1 LRSLF
6 KISSVPV
13 TPLFKTGF
21 CIILCADKDDAL
33 VKYST
38 AGMGDNL
45 FVSKYLVN
53 LPEKSMLEA
62 FIRRE
67 IGK

>member
-1 LRSLF
+1 V
-6 KISSVPV
+6 SVK
-13 TPLFKTGF
+13 LQALN
-21 CIILCADKDDAL
+21 LCADKDDAL
-33 VKYST
+33 VKYAT
-38 AGMGDNL
+38 AGMDDNL

-53 LPEKSMLEA
+53 LPEKRVLEA